1 MKIALLLLVLLLGAG
16 ISYIRL
22 TPVDPTAWHVDPVTA
37 EIGPAGHKITLET
50 HMDPTA
56 ALLEI
61 EQIALSTP
69 RTKILAGSAQEGRIS
84 FVTRSFIWGFPD
96 IATVSATANPSGT
109 AVSFFSR
116 QKVGGYDYGVNKK
129 RIDRWI
135 AKFRSAT

>member
-1 MKIALLLLVLLLGAG
+1 MKIALILIVTLLGAG
-16 ISYIRL
+16 ILYVRL
-22 TPVDPTAWHVDPVTA
+22 TPVDPDTWHVDPISA
-37 EIGPAGHKITLET
+37 EIGPAGYKTALET
-50 HMDPTA
+50 DLTPPE
-56 ALLEI
+56 ALAEV
-61 EQIALSTP
+61 EKIALSTP
-69 RTKILAGSAQEGRIS
+69 RTKILAGDAQEGRIS